1 MKASPMIAI
10 YASLAAMVVIVGV
23 LVSKL
28 DDGPDPLDQNTLRR

>member
-1 MKASPMIAI
+1 MIAI

-28 DDGPDPLDQNTLRR
+28 DDGPDPLDQNTLHR